1 MAPPESSVRDKS
13 LAAGIILGWAVFL
26 LVCGTLPGARLWG
39 LNHLA
44 FLPGA
49 ARWSLI
55 AAALLSTAL
64 VWFARPRWLSFIS
77 PNAFAGVGVLIWLGS
92 CYLARAATSLL
103 GDGYLRADEAAR
115 RVPEFFVITD
125 LLPAWIT
132 STIKQRS
139 PLSGVLTGAE
149 SVALLSILSGVIFV
163 IGLWLLWPRAMG
175 AGDDKVEGRTEPT
188 VSRAP
193 IIWMLCAGSAQLYF
207 GYIELY
213 AISAAFLT
221 LFTLSILAYERGRV
235 SAVWPVVF
243 WVGAFWSHIFAIA
256 WAPLLVWVAVTA
268 RGRAESVRGAVLAVA
283 AVLVSVTLLA
293 FLWQPGQSSPWRHL
307 LPVWGNGYAI
317 LDWRHAA
324 DIVNIVLLMI
334 PAGLALLLYDR
345 KSPRIWRGSTIALL
359 TAPSAAFLLLLS
371 VDLGFARDWDLFAL
385 IGTPSITLVA
395 VTLAREGRFWSWRQT
410 TAASFVA
417 VSAFALWVWV
427 NADEAASRERFAALL
442 NLDRHTGVSGREA
455 LARYWREAGRWDLA
469 VEELGKAL
477 QVEPTARLAVQ
488 RGIGWTVMRNHDSAL
503 VSFEQ
508 AVRLDPEFADG
519 QFGVGQSLWVLGRP
533 AESVRHLERAVAL
546 DSSRAD
552 YRYHLGMSLRDVQRN
567 REAVGQLQ
575 LAARMAPG
583 QPAYSHALA
592 VTLAES
598 GKPDSAIGT
607 LTALLARIPEYSP
620 AYIDLAGLLLSAGR
634 VDDAR
639 RAVVSYGGLVPMEKW
654 DPAMRRIADSLNT
667 PVTP

>member
-1 MAPPESSVRDKS
+1 MSPPESSTRDKVF
-13 LAAGIILGWAVFL
+13 ATWIIAGWATLL
-26 LVCGTLPGARLWG
+26 LVCGSLPGARLWG

-49 ARWSLI
+49 ARWFLI
-55 AAALLSTAL
+55 AAALLSTTL
-64 VWFARPRWLSFIS
+64 VWFARPRWFSFPS
-77 PNAFAGVGVLIWLGS
+77 PNALAGGGALIWLGS
-92 CYLARAATSLL
+92 CYFARAATPLL

-115 RVPEFFVITD
+115 RVPEFFVTTD

-139 PLSGVLTGAE
+139 PLSGALTGAE
-149 SVALLSILSGVIFV
+149 TVALLSILSSVLLV
-163 IGLWLLWPRAMG
+163 IGIWLLWPRAVG
-175 AGDDKVEGRTEPT
+175 AADDNTERPVESS
-188 VSRAP
+188 VSRVS
-193 IIWMLCAGSAQLYF
+193 IMWLLCAGSAQLFF

-213 AISAAFLT
+213 AIGAAFLT
-221 LFTLSILAYERGRV
+221 LFTLSALAYERGRISV
-235 SAVWPVVF
+235 VWPVVF

-256 WAPLLVWVAVTA
+256 WAPLLLWVAFTTHS
-268 RGRAESVRGAVLAVA
+268 RAKSIRGAVLAVA

-293 FLWQPGQSSPWRHL
+293 SLWQPVPSSPWRHL
-307 LPVWGNGYAI
+307 LPLWGEGYAI
-317 LDWRHAA
+317 LDWRHAM

-345 KSPRIWRGSTIALL
+345 KSPRIWRGTSMALL
-359 TAPSAAFLLLLS
+359 TVPSAAFLLFLN

-417 VSAFALWVWV
+417 VSAFALWVWG
-427 NADEAASRERFAALL
+427 NADEAASREQFAALL
-442 NLDRHTGVSGREA
+442 NLDRHTGASGREV

-533 AESVRHLERAVAL
+533 AESVRYLERAVAL

-552 YRYHLGMSLRDVQRN
+552 YHYHLGMSLRDVQRS

-583 QPAYSHALA
+583 QPGYSHALA

-598 GKPDSAIGT
+598 GEPDSAIGT

-620 AYIDLAGLLLSAGR
+620 AYIDLAGLLLSVGR

-639 RAVVSYGGLVPMEKW
+639 RAVVSYGSLVPMEKW